1 MRRALLATAGTVV
14 GIAALLSYK
23 SSGAV
28 KPSQVTVAGQSPT
41 PAAPLAPPVA
51 PSAPTTS
58 PAPTAA
64 THLTGEDV
72 SYRYGDIQLRVTVS
86 GGRITDISVP
96 QESAPGQRS
105 QSINSQAI
113 PVLTREALAAQGLQ
127 FDVVSGATFT
137 SDAFAQAL
145 QSALARE
152 GG

>member
-1 MRRALLATAGTVV
+1 
-14 GIAALLSYK
+14 
-23 SSGAV
+23 
-28 KPSQVTVAGQSPT
+28 
-41 PAAPLAPPVA
+41 
-51 PSAPTTS
+51 
-58 PAPTAA
+58 
-64 THLTGEDV
+64 V